1 MLNSDLKFLKEEIY
15 KLQKNLN
22 FQLDK
27 EKSIKLELEQE
38 IHKRAQI
45 QNEFSE
51 FNQELTNFKI
61 KDKQSMKM
69 IQDLTDEKFNLTDE
83 LNKLRKYI
91 NDFENYKFKALNE
104 ELDELKQMNQLYRS
118 QRMELGEENEL
129 LSKDKD
135 KLKQDTMQLQCEKW
149 VFQTRAVDVR
159 LNSSARPSDALRK
172 HGWIRLFVWT
182 KGELGTTFGTGNV

>member
-135 KLKQDTMQLQCEKW
+135 KLKQDTMQLQCEK
-149 VFQTRAVDVR
+149 
-159 LNSSARPSDALRK
+159 
-172 HGWIRLFVWT
+172 
-182 KGELGTTFGTGNV
+182 

>member
-1 MLNSDLKFLKEEIY
+1 MDLISEIEKKFNEERKARVTIEKDFLDLERTNKMLNSDLKFLKEEIY

-22 FQLDK
+22 LQLDK
-27 EKSIKLELEQE
+27 EKAIKLELEQE

-45 QNEFSE
+45 QNEFNE

-61 KDKQSMKM
+61 KDKQSMKI
-69 IQDLTDEKFNLTDE
+69 IQDLTEEKFNLTDE

-135 KLKQDTMQLQCEKW
+135 KLKQDSLQLQCEK
-149 VFQTRAVDVR
+149 
-159 LNSSARPSDALRK
+159 
-172 HGWIRLFVWT
+172 
-182 KGELGTTFGTGNV
+182 

>member
-1 MLNSDLKFLKEEIY
+1 LDLISEIEKKFNEERKARVTIEKDFLDLERTNKMLNSDLKFLKEEIY

-22 FQLDK
+22 LQLDK
-27 EKSIKLELEQE
+27 EKAIKLELEQE

-45 QNEFSE
+45 QNEFNE

-61 KDKQSMKM
+61 KDKQSMKI
-69 IQDLTDEKFNLTDE
+69 IQDLTEEKFNLTDE

-135 KLKQDTMQLQCEKW
+135 KLKQDSLQLQCEK
-149 VFQTRAVDVR
+149 
-159 LNSSARPSDALRK
+159 
-172 HGWIRLFVWT
+172 
-182 KGELGTTFGTGNV
+182 